1 MVLFM
6 IEISIVKCYVTLI
19 TTFAG
24 NCQAEWAK
32 CVLLQKGVHGKGG
45 RDGMKRGSLRHQGS
59 APVATAAAEA
69 EAHPVQKKG
78 CLGRE
83 KETEKGKKGVGA
95 ERNMTE
101 IDGRIVTMIE

>member
-45 RDGMKRGSLRHQGS
+45 RDGMKRGSLHHQGS
-59 APVATAAAEA
+59 APLATAAAKA

-78 CLGRE
+78 
-83 KETEKGKKGVGA
+83 
-95 ERNMTE
+95 
-101 IDGRIVTMIE
+101 